1 MKKQKVVRTAPTESS
16 YWYQPSRME
25 HLEEALNKGYV
36 VVMCNHIGK
45 DLEYILEKEFEEV

>member
-1 MKKQKVVRTAPTESS
+1 MKKQKVVRTAPTETG

-25 HLEEALNKGYV
+25 HLEEALNEGYV
-36 VVMCNHIGK
+36 VVMCNPIGK